1 MTDNLIGKT
10 LANRY
15 HISELIGSG
24 GMATVYKAE
33 CNLLNRDVA
42 IKVLKSSMRDD
53 PSAVKNFTREAQA
66 AAKLS
71 HNNIVSVFDVGE
83 EDGINYMV
91 MEYVKG
97 KTLKKYIQENG
108 PLAWQE
114 ACDYAIQIGQALEAA
129 HSKGVVHRDI
139 KPQNILMTEDKEL
152 KVTDFGIANA
162 ATTETLAVGS
172 SAMGSVHYISPEQ
185 ARGGFTD
192 ARSDIYSLGIVLFE
206 MLTGRVPFD
215 GESAVSV
222 ALMHIEKQPPSVLDI
237 NPTIPADLAK
247 VVSKAIAKEQISRYQ
262 SAAELVNDLRAVLAS
277 EPVEIRDYDD
287 DDDDLGNTKKF
298 VITDRDYDDE
308 DEEPVREKKPKKKK
322 KKKTESEKKADKAA
336 TLLAFFT
343 IIVLALLTFGGYVYL
358 KKGTGEI
365 KVPNFVNMTLD
376 DAVKLAADKGVTI
389 SDELEYSLSDE
400 IEEGKI
406 ISQTPD
412 AKSFIAPDEQVYVV
426 VSIGSSG
433 GDLSVPYVKGLD
445 AHEGMQKIMDEGLQY
460 NPIEEPSDTVA
471 AGKIIR
477 QSPEAGT
484 KLNKNDVVNI
494 HISTGKAEQTQTP
507 VAVKSVVVPDLK
519 GKSQLEAENELRQYN
534 LKLGS
539 INRKD
544 SDAPEGEIISQS
556 PLGGKTVLEGSAV
569 SLFISTGTAAEA
581 TFVAPT
587 IAPTSS
593 ADEPEDDNTYDA
605 NTDEL
610 VTKTYTFQMPD
621 GDGSANVKI
630 TIDGDTEYEKVR
642 NYGDIVSIDI
652 MGRGRKK
659 IVTFVNGKIK
669 DEQTIDLE

>member
-42 IKVLKSSMRDD
+42 IKVLKNSMKDD

-108 PLAWQE
+108 ALPWQE

-162 ATTETLAVGS
+162 ATTETLTMGS

-222 ALMHIEKQPPSVLDI
+222 ALMHIEKQAPSVLDI
-237 NPTIPADLAK
+237 NPTIPSDLAK
-247 VVSKAIAKEQISRYQ
+247 VVSKAISKDQISRYQ
-262 SAAELVNDLRAVLAS
+262 SAAEFVDDLRAVLAS
-277 EPVEIRDYDD
+277 EPVEIREYDD
-287 DDDDLGNTKKF
+287 DDDDMGDTKKF
-298 VITDRDYDDE
+298 VITDSDFDDE
-308 DEEPVREKKPKKKK
+308 PKKKKNAKKTK

-343 IIVLALLTFGGYVYL
+343 IIVLGLLTFGGYVYL

-376 DAVKLAADKGVTI
+376 DAVKLAAEKGVTI

-400 IEEGKI
+400 IDEGKI

-412 AKSFIAPDEQVYVV
+412 AKAFIASDEQVHVV

-460 NPIEEPSDTVA
+460 NPIEEPSDTVPT
-471 AGKIIR
+471 GKIIR

-494 HISTGKAEQTQTP
+494 HISTGKAEQAQTP
-507 VAVKSVVVPDLK
+507 VAIKSVVVPDLK

-544 SDAPEGEIISQS
+544 SDAPEGEIISQN

-587 IAPTSS
+587 IAPGNEVP
-593 ADEPEDDNTYDA
+593 DEPDDEGEAAGTNKA
-605 NTDEL
+605 
-610 VTKTYTFQMPD
+610 VTKTYTFQMPE
-621 GDGSANVKI
+621 GEGSANVKI
-630 TIDGDTEYEKVR
+630 TIDGDTEYEKVK

-652 MGRGRKK
+652 TGVGKKK
-659 IVTFVNGKIK
+659 IVTFINGKIK
-669 DEQTIDLE
+669 DEQTINLE

>member
-1 MTDNLIGKT
+1 MSENLIGKT

-24 GMATVYKAE
+24 GMASVYKAE

-53 PSAVKNFTREAQA
+53 PSAVKSFSREAQA
-66 AAKLS
+66 SAQLS

-108 PLAWQE
+108 ALAWQE
-114 ACDYAIQIGQALEAA
+114 ACDFAIQIGQALEAA

-139 KPQNILMTEDKEL
+139 KPQNILMAENKEL

-206 MLTGRVPFD
+206 MLTGKVPFD

-222 ALMHIEKQPPSVLDI
+222 ALMHIEKQAPSLAEM
-237 NPTIPADLAK
+237 NLSIPSDLAR
-247 VVSKAIAKEQISRYQ
+247 VVSKAISKEQISRYQ
-262 SAAELVNDLRAVLAS
+262 SAAEFVNDLRAVLAS
-277 EPVEIRDYDD
+277 VPIEADEFDEEDD
-287 DDDDLGNTKKF
+287 FGDTRKF
-298 VITDRDYDDE
+298 VITDNDYSDE
-308 DEEPVREKKPKKKK
+308 DLPKKKKAKKTK
-322 KKKTESEKKADKAA
+322 KKKTEEEKKADKAA

-358 KKGTGEI
+358 KKGSGEV
-365 KVPNFVNMTLD
+365 KVPSFVNMTLEE
-376 DAVKLAADKGVTI
+376 ASKLAAEKGVTL

-400 IEEGKI
+400 VDEGKI
-406 ISQTPD
+406 ISQTPE
-412 AKSFIAPDEQVYVV
+412 ARSFISSDEQVQLV

-433 GDLSVPYVKGLD
+433 GNLSVPYVKGLD
-445 AHEGMQKIMDEGLQY
+445 AHEGMQMIMEEGLEY

-494 HISTGKAEQTQTP
+494 HISTGKAEAIQTQT
-507 VAVKSVVVPDLK
+507 VIKSVVVPDLK

-539 INRKD
+539 INKKD
-544 SDAPEGEIISQS
+544 SDAPVGEIISQS

-569 SLFISTGTAAEA
+569 SLFISTGVAAEE

-587 IAPTSS
+587 FAPSEPNDEEEELDSS
-593 ADEPEDDNTYDA
+593 VPVKNDEP
-605 NTDEL
+605 

-642 NYGDIVSIDI
+642 DYGDIVSIDI
-652 MGRGRKK
+652 TGKGTKK
-659 IVTFVNGKIK
+659 VVTFVNGKIK
-669 DEQTIDLE
+669 DEQTIDLK